1 MEKETAS
8 RVLKLLES
16 GYSLP
21 PLSVIAMKLVELAAD
36 ENSSLE
42 DMVRLVERDPSLTVR
57 VLKLANTAF
66 FSSGR
71 RITTLSQAAL
81 RLGSNNLKMTAL
93 SVSLRSAFPLGK
105 VGQLD
110 YEQFWRVSLY
120 RGLIARALAQRTR
133 TCDPEEAFVA
143 GLTMEVGL
151 LIFFDLYVKSSEQ
164 EVDLDLEPL
173 EDLLAREKAFC
184 GVDHREVGKAAF
196 KYWKFPEAIIA
207 CQKYYGDAARGRDV
221 PVLCRVCEAARLFA
235 KMLLQDTAKFHPF
248 FLEVEQLFGLKQ
260 EAVND
265 IVFDTFEEVRSV
277 AEGLKVEID
286 KEKDMMEIVEKA
298 NMALSRISEKV
309 SKYSRGAVEAAVE
322 KELPSFES
330 IDRHERAVENTLQAV
345 AHEIRNPL
353 TVVGGFARRLATS
366 SDPDSQIGKYAKVIL
381 DEAVRL
387 EKILAT
393 LPKDVAQQIRGSGG

>member
-36 ENSSLE
+36 EDSSLE

-57 VLKLANTAF
+57 VLNLANNAF

-93 SVSLRSAFPLGK
+93 SVSLRSAFPMGK

-120 RGLIARALAQRTR
+120 RGLIAKALAHRTGS
-133 TCDPEEAFVA
+133 CNPEEAFVA

-151 LIFFDLYVKSSEQ
+151 LIFFDLYVKGRNQ
-164 EVDLDLEPL
+164 EIDLTLEPL
-173 EDLLAREKAFC
+173 EGLLSREKEFC
-184 GVDHREVGKAAF
+184 GVDHREVGKAAL
-196 KYWKFPEAIIA
+196 KYWKFPEAIIS
-207 CQKYYGDAARGRDV
+207 CQRYYGEAARGENV
-221 PVLCRVCEAARLFA
+221 PALCRLCEVARLFA
-235 KMLLQDTAKFHPF
+235 KLLLQDSAKFHPF
-248 FLEVEQLFGLKQ
+248 FLEAEHLFGLKL

-265 IVFDTFEEVRSV
+265 IVFETFEEVRSIS
-277 AEGLKVEID
+277 ESLKVEID
-286 KEKDMMEIVEKA
+286 KERDLMEVMEKA
-298 NMALSRISEKV
+298 NGALIRISEKV
-309 SKYSRGAVEAAVE
+309 SKYSRGVTRPGEE
-322 KELPSFES
+322 KSLPSFES
-330 IDRHERAVENTLQAV
+330 IDRHEKAVEDTLQAV

-381 DEAVRL
+381 DEAARL

-393 LPKDVAQQIRGSGG
+393 LPKDVVQQIRSSGS

>member
-1 MEKETAS
+1 MEKDTAS

-42 DMVRLVERDPSLTVR
+42 DMVRLVERDPSLAVR
-57 VLKLANTAF
+57 VLNLANNAF
-66 FSSGR
+66 FCSGR

-81 RLGSNNLKMTAL
+81 RLGSNNLKITAL

-105 VGQLD
+105 IEQLD

-120 RGLIARALAQRTR
+120 RGLIAKALAGRTR
-133 TCDPEEAFVA
+133 CCHPEEAFVA

-151 LIFFDLYVKSSEQ
+151 LIFFDLFVKGRKDEI
-164 EVDLDLEPL
+164 DLGIEPL
-173 EDLLAREKAFC
+173 EQLLQREREFC
-184 GVDHREVGKAAF
+184 GVDHREVGKAAL
-196 KYWKFPEAIIA
+196 KYWKFPENVIA
-207 CQKYYGDAARGRDV
+207 CQKYYGEAARGENV
-221 PVLCRVCEAARLFA
+221 PVLCRLCEVARLFA
-235 KMLLQDTAKFHPF
+235 DLLLQDSAKFHPF
-248 FLEVEQLFGLKQ
+248 FTEAAHLFGLKL

-265 IVFDTFEEVRSV
+265 IVFDTFEEVRSIS
-277 AEGLKVEID
+277 ESLKVEID
-286 KEKDMMEIVEKA
+286 KEKDMMEIMEKA
-298 NMALSRISEKV
+298 NMALTRISERV
-309 SKYSRGAVEAAVE
+309 SKYSRGGAVLEPE
-322 KELPSFES
+322 KPLPTFES
-330 IDRHERAVENTLQAV
+330 IDRHEKAVEDTLQAV

-366 SDPDSQIGKYAKVIL
+366 SDPDSQIGKYARVIL
-381 DEAVRL
+381 DEAARL

-393 LPKDVAQQIRGSGG
+393 LPKDVVQQIRSSGN